1 MKPLTWLVL
10 MLLISPSVGASPS
23 GEEFVIEDI
32 DQITEIKVVEPTT
45 NIIKIKKVKP
55 VRPLPLPP
63 PSPVATKTAKPS
75 KLIQVVQGA
84 ASWYGPGFYGRTTA
98 NGERFRKGTL
108 TAAHRTLPFGT
119 RVRVT
124 NLSNGRSV
132 VVRIN
137 DRGPFKYHRVIDLAH
152 GAASQLK
159 MMQAGE
165 VPVKLEILKSSP

>member
-1 MKPLTWLVL
+1 MKPLTSLLSAL
-10 MLLISPSVGASPS
+10 MLASSVGASPS
-23 GEEFVIEDI
+23 SEEFVIEAI
-32 DQITEIKVVEPTT
+32 QEAA
-45 NIIKIKKVKP
+45 P
-55 VRPLPLPP
+55 VRPLPAPP
-63 PSPVATKTAKPS
+63 PKPMATDSAIPS
-75 KLIQVVQGA
+75 KLIEVVQGA

-119 RVRVT
+119 KVRVT

-137 DRGPFKYHRVIDLAH
+137 DRGPFRHHRVIDLAH

-165 VPVKLEILKSSP
+165 VTVKLEILSKGD

>member
-1 MKPLTWLVL
+1 M
-10 MLLISPSVGASPS
+10 GASPS
-23 GEEFVIEDI
+23 SEEFVIEAI
-32 DQITEIKVVEPTT
+32 QEAA
-45 NIIKIKKVKP
+45 P
-55 VRPLPLPP
+55 VSPLPAPP
-63 PSPVATKTAKPS
+63 PKPMATDSAIPS
-75 KLIQVVQGA
+75 KLIEVVQGA

-119 RVRVT
+119 KVRVT

-137 DRGPFKYHRVIDLAH
+137 DRGPFRYHRVIDLAH

-159 MMQAGE
+159 MMEAGE
-165 VPVKLEILKSSP
+165 VTVKLEILSKGD

>member
-1 MKPLTWLVL
+1 MKPLTLLL
-10 MLLISPSVGASPS
+10 MALFLGPSVGASPS
-23 GEEFVIEDI
+23 GEEFLVED
-32 DQITEIKVVEPTT
+32 ITEIREAITIQDVRTVA
-45 NIIKIKKVKP
+45 P
-55 VRPLPLPP
+55 VRPLP
-63 PSPVATKTAKPS
+63 AR
-75 KLIQVVQGA
+75 KLIEVVQGA

-98 NGERFRKGTL
+98 NGERFSKGTL

-119 RVRVT
+119 KVRVT

-152 GAASQLK
+152 GAASQLQ

-165 VPVKLEILKSSP
+165 VPVKLEILAKGD

>member
-1 MKPLTWLVL
+1 MKAQTWLVL
-10 MLLISPSVGASPS
+10 ALLLGPTVEASPS
-23 GEEFVIEDI
+23 GEDFVIEA
-32 DQITEIKVVEPTT
+32 IKTASPAP
-45 NIIKIKKVKP
+45 KP
-55 VRPLPLPP
+55 V
-63 PSPVATKTAKPS
+63 TS

-108 TAAHRTLPFGT
+108 TAAHRTLPFDT
-119 RVRVT
+119 KVRVT

-137 DRGPFKYHRVIDLAH
+137 DRGPFKHHRVIDLAH
-152 GAASQLK
+152 GAASQLR

-165 VPVKLEILKSSP
+165 VPVKLEILAKGD

>member
-1 MKPLTWLVL
+1 MKPLTLLL
-10 MLLISPSVGASPS
+10 MALFLGTSVGASPS
-23 GEEFVIEDI
+23 GEEFLVED
-32 DQITEIKVVEPTT
+32 ITEIREAITIQDVRTVA
-45 NIIKIKKVKP
+45 P
-55 VRPLPLPP
+55 VRPLP
-63 PSPVATKTAKPS
+63 AS
-75 KLIQVVQGA
+75 KLIEVVQGA

-98 NGERFRKGTL
+98 NGERFSKGTL

-119 RVRVT
+119 KVRVT

-152 GAASQLK
+152 GAASQLQ

-165 VPVKLEILKSSP
+165 VPVKLEILAKGD

>member
-1 MKPLTWLVL
+1 MKHLTGL
-10 MLLISPSVGASPS
+10 MLALLLAPSVEASPS
-23 GEEFVIEDI
+23 GEDFVIETI
-32 DQITEIKVVEPTT
+32 EESEQITTT
-45 NIIKIKKVKP
+45 QKDVP
-55 VRPLPLPP
+55 LMPLPALP
-63 PSPVATKTAKPS
+63 PSPVETKTDGSS
-75 KLIQVVQGA
+75 KLIEVVQGA

-119 RVRVT
+119 KVRVT

-152 GAASQLK
+152 GAASQLR

-165 VPVKLEILKSSP
+165 VPVKLEILTKGD

>member
-1 MKPLTWLVL
+1 MKPLTGL
-10 MLLISPSVGASPS
+10 MLALLLAPSVEASPS
-23 GEEFVIEDI
+23 SEDFVIETI
-32 DQITEIKVVEPTT
+32 EEGEQITTT
-45 NIIKIKKVKP
+45 QKDVP
-55 VRPLPLPP
+55 LMPLPALP
-63 PSPVATKTAKPS
+63 PSPVETKTDGS
-75 KLIQVVQGA
+75 RKLIEVVQGA

-119 RVRVT
+119 KVRVT

-152 GAASQLK
+152 GAASQLR

-165 VPVKLEILKSSP
+165 VPVKLEVLAKGD

>member
-1 MKPLTWLVL
+1 MKPLTLLL
-10 MLLISPSVGASPS
+10 MALLLGPSVGASPS
-23 GEEFVIEDI
+23 SEEFVIEDLE
-32 DQITEIKVVEPTT
+32 DGEIMRTFTQRMQGHEVSQPTA
-45 NIIKIKKVKP
+45 
-55 VRPLPLPP
+55 
-63 PSPVATKTAKPS
+63 PSVPALHPSATSTPQPS
-75 KLIQVVQGA
+75 KLIRVVQGA

-119 RVRVT
+119 KVRVT

-152 GAASQLK
+152 GAASQLR

-165 VPVKLEILKSSP
+165 VPVKLEILAKGD

>member
-1 MKPLTWLVL
+1 MKPLNGL
-10 MLLISPSVGASPS
+10 MLALLLAPSVGASPS
-23 GEEFVIEDI
+23 GEDFVIETI
-32 DQITEIKVVEPTT
+32 DESEQITASRQAVPLM
-45 NIIKIKKVKP
+45 
-55 VRPLPLPP
+55 PLPALP
-63 PSPVATKTAKPS
+63 PSPAAPETDVSS
-75 KLIQVVQGA
+75 KVIQVVQGA

-119 RVRVT
+119 KVRVT

-137 DRGPFKYHRVIDLAH
+137 DRGPFRYHRVIDLAH
-152 GAASQLK
+152 GAASQLR

-165 VPVKLEILKSSP
+165 VPVKLEILASSD

>member
-1 MKPLTWLVL
+1 MKPLSGL
-10 MLLISPSVGASPS
+10 MLALLLAPPVGASPS
-23 GEEFVIEDI
+23 GEDFVIETI
-32 DQITEIKVVEPTT
+32 DESEQITASRQAVPLM
-45 NIIKIKKVKP
+45 
-55 VRPLPLPP
+55 PLPALP
-63 PSPVATKTAKPS
+63 PSPAAPETDVSS

-119 RVRVT
+119 KVRVT

-137 DRGPFKYHRVIDLAH
+137 DRGPFRYHRVIDLAH
-152 GAASQLK
+152 GAASQLR

-165 VPVKLEILKSSP
+165 VPVKLEILASSD

>member
-1 MKPLTWLVL
+1 MKPLTSLLLAL
-10 MLLISPSVGASPS
+10 MLASSVGASPS
-23 GEEFVIEDI
+23 SEEFVIRAIRES
-32 DQITEIKVVEPTT
+32 EETT
-45 NIIKIKKVKP
+45 VIQEAAP
-55 VRPLPLPP
+55 VRPLPAPP
-63 PSPVATKTAKPS
+63 PKPIATDSAIPS
-75 KLIQVVQGA
+75 KLIEVVQGA

-119 RVRVT
+119 KVRVT

-137 DRGPFKYHRVIDLAH
+137 DRGPFRYHRVIDLAH

-165 VPVKLEILKSSP
+165 VPVKLEILSKGD

>member
-1 MKPLTWLVL
+1 MKPLTSLLSAL
-10 MLLISPSVGASPS
+10 MLASSVGASPS
-23 GEEFVIEDI
+23 SEEFVIEAI
-32 DQITEIKVVEPTT
+32 QEAA
-45 NIIKIKKVKP
+45 P
-55 VRPLPLPP
+55 VRPLPAPP
-63 PSPVATKTAKPS
+63 PKPMATDSAIPS
-75 KLIQVVQGA
+75 KLIEVVQGA

-119 RVRVT
+119 KVRVT

-137 DRGPFKYHRVIDLAH
+137 DRGPFRYHRVIDLAH

-165 VPVKLEILKSSP
+165 VTVKLEILSKGD

>member
-1 MKPLTWLVL
+1 MKPLTLLL
-10 MLLISPSVGASPS
+10 MALLLGPSVGASPS
-23 GEEFVIEDI
+23 GEEFLVED
-32 DQITEIKVVEPTT
+32 ITEIREAITIQDVRTVA
-45 NIIKIKKVKP
+45 P
-55 VRPLPLPP
+55 VRPLP
-63 PSPVATKTAKPS
+63 AS
-75 KLIQVVQGA
+75 KLIEVVQGA

-119 RVRVT
+119 KVRVT

-137 DRGPFKYHRVIDLAH
+137 DRGPFRYHRVIDLAH
-152 GAASQLK
+152 GAASQLQ

-165 VPVKLEILKSSP
+165 VPVKLEVLAKGD

>member
-1 MKPLTWLVL
+1 MKHLTGL
-10 MLLISPSVGASPS
+10 MLALLLALSVEASPS
-23 GEEFVIEDI
+23 GEDFVIETI
-32 DQITEIKVVEPTT
+32 EESEQITTT
-45 NIIKIKKVKP
+45 QKDVP
-55 VRPLPLPP
+55 LMPLPALP
-63 PSPVATKTAKPS
+63 PSPVETKTDGSS
-75 KLIQVVQGA
+75 KLIEVVQGA

-119 RVRVT
+119 KVRVT

-152 GAASQLK
+152 GAASQLQ

-165 VPVKLEILKSSP
+165 VLVKLEILAKGD

>member
-1 MKPLTWLVL
+1 MQRLTWLGL
-10 MLLISPSVGASPS
+10 ALLIAPAVGASPS
-23 GEEFVIEDI
+23 GEEFVIEEI
-32 DQITEIKVVEPTT
+32 REIKS
-45 NIIKIKKVKP
+45 IAP
-55 VRPLPLPP
+55 VRPLPMPP
-63 PSPVATKTAKPS
+63 PRPVTHQLRRPS

-98 NGERFRKGTL
+98 NGERFRQGTM

-124 NLSNGRSV
+124 NLNNGRSV

-152 GAASQLK
+152 GAAQELR

-165 VPVKLEILKSSP
+165 IPVRLEVLNKSPKTK